1 MAIVKPLNQHA
12 IRQSNLK
19 RIYSLVAANEGI
31 SRANLAALTGLS
43 KTTVS
48 DLVESL
54 IHQEFLVDD
63 GVSQTNR
70 QGRKPNSLRL
80 NSEGNVIIVI
90 NWLPSKLQ
98 AACVDLA
105 GNIMNFREQTFNV
118 VQDYA
123 EQISSVYRMLR
134 GGVEAGVNPPRVLA
148 VCIIVP
154 SIIDPVQKR
163 IITSVLPVQSGEW
176 VIRRLRAAIPD
187 IPMGIFNDTACFA
200 YAEAVRHPLDREPSL
215 FVNLSGGVGAV
226 MFSDGQMLRGANGLT
241 TQFGHF
247 SVLRAGPLCRCGN
260 RGCLERRVGE
270 SVLTERAREF
280 MPVEQLEAFG
290 ALNYR
295 TLGQAADEG
304 VAEFCKL
311 ADSMAE
317 DLAYALGNFITL
329 YNVGKCVIGGAGRQL
344 KHYFFQQLQEHLM
357 YHGFREFV
365 RSCELQYSHA
375 PEHAELSGAA
385 RYLIDSHYQFE
396 EEQSG
401 TLFLH

>member
-1 MAIVKPLNQHA
+1 MKPLNQQV

-19 RIYSLVAANEGI
+19 RIYSLVGANEGI
-31 SRANLAALTGLS
+31 SRASLATLTGLS

-48 DLVESL
+48 DLVENL
-54 IHQEFLVDD
+54 IQQKFLVDQ
-63 GVSQTNR
+63 GAAQTNR

-90 NWLPSKLQ
+90 NWLATKLQ
-98 AACVDLA
+98 SACVDLS
-105 GNIMNFREQTFNV
+105 GQISDFREQSFDAG
-118 VQDYA
+118 QDYA
-123 EQISSVYRMLR
+123 QQIASVYRMLR
-134 GGVEAGVNPPRVLA
+134 GSVEVGSAPPRVLA
-148 VCIIVP
+148 VCVIVP

-163 IITSVLPVQSGEW
+163 IFTSVLPVQSGEW

-187 IPMGIFNDTACFA
+187 VPMGIFNDTACFA
-200 YAEAVRHPLDREPSL
+200 YAEMGRHPLDREPSL

-226 MFSDGQMLRGANGLT
+226 MFSDGSMLRGANGLT

-247 SVLRAGPLCRCGN
+247 SVLRSGPLCRCGN
-260 RGCLERRVGE
+260 RGCLERRIGE
-270 SVLTERAREF
+270 SVLAERAREF
-280 MPVEQLEAFG
+280 MPIEQLERFG
-290 ALNYR
+290 TLNYQ
-295 TLGQAADEG
+295 TLGKAADAS
-304 VAEFCKL
+304 VAEFCQL

-329 YNVGKCVIGGAGRQL
+329 YNVGKCVIGGTGRRL
-344 KHYFFQQLQEHLM
+344 GHYFFQQLQERLM

-365 RSCELQYSHA
+365 RSCEFQYSHA
-375 PEHAELSGAA
+375 PTHTEFSGAA

-401 TLFLH
+401 TLFLY

>member
-1 MAIVKPLNQHA
+1 MKPLNQHA
-12 IRQSNLK
+12 IRQNNLK

-31 SRANLAALTGLS
+31 SRASLAALTGLS

-54 IHQEFLVDD
+54 IHQGFLVDD

-80 NSEGNVIIVI
+80 NSEDNIVIVI
-90 NWLPSKLQ
+90 NWLPTKLQ

-105 GNIMNFREQTFNV
+105 GKVRDFREQTFDMA
-118 VQDYA
+118 QDYA
-123 EQISSVYRMLR
+123 QQISSVFRMLR
-134 GGVEAGVNPPRVLA
+134 GGVENGMNPPRVLA
-148 VCIIVP
+148 VCIIMP

-163 IITSVLPVQSGEW
+163 IMTSVLPVQSGEW

-187 IPMGIFNDTACFA
+187 VPMGIFNDTACFA

-247 SVLRAGPLCRCGN
+247 SVLRSGPLCRCGN

-270 SVLTERAREF
+270 SVLAERAREF
-280 MPVEQLEAFG
+280 MPIEQLEAFG
-290 ALNYR
+290 TLNYR
-295 TLGQAADEG
+295 TLGQAADKG
-304 VAEFCKL
+304 VTEFCQL

-344 KHYFFQQLQEHLM
+344 RHYFFQQLQEHLM

-365 RSCELQYSHA
+365 RSCEFRYSHA
-375 PEHAELSGAA
+375 PEHAEFSGAA